1 MSLAFSP
8 SDTIPV
14 TYHAFGEYGFPTFGF
29 LSLAKTRGVDRILDF
44 NPTIS
49 VSYRNFFDGAFTPSV
64 VFITITALLYYSFI
78 EKATT
83 IQAPKYS
90 DCF

>member
-49 VSYRNFFDGAFTPSV
+49 VSYRNFLMVLSHHQ
-64 VFITITALLYYSFI
+64 LYLLQLQLYYI
-78 EKATT
+78 
-83 IQAPKYS
+83 IVL
-90 DCF
+90 